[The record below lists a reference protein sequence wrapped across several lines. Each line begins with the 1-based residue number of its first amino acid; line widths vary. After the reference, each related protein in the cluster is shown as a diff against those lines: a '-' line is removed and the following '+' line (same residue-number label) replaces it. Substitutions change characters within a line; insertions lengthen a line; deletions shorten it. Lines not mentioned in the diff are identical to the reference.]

1 MRPVDRGDAPVDAT
15 GAQIV
20 FTDYKQA
27 RDPLIARIG
36 DYCSYCEIALPSE
49 VDVEHILPKSLN
61 KELELEWSNFL
72 FACSNCNSI
81 KGSQPVTLEE
91 FYWPDQ
97 DNTLRAFLYE
107 LDEPPQV
114 STTGTCDPTIAMRT
128 LELTGL
134 DRVPGHPR
142 YSDRDRRWK
151 KRMQAWSFALLA
163 QDNLASHDSPKMREL
178 IIVAAKATGFW
189 SVWYHVFYRDLDMC
203 NRLINAFAGTAR
215 YCFDPETRG
224 VVARPGGKI

>member
-1 MRPVDRGDAPVDAT
+1 MRPVVRGDAPADET
-15 GAQIV
+15 GLPIT

-27 RDPLIARIG
+27 RDALIARMG

-49 VDVEHILPKSLN
+49 VDVEHMLPKSLHE
-61 KELELEWSNFL
+61 KLELEWSNFL
-72 FACSNCNSI
+72 LACSNCNSI
-81 KGSQPVTLEE
+81 KGNQPATLDDY
-91 FYWPDQ
+91 YWPDQ

-114 STTGTCDPTIAMRT
+114 STTGTCDPTIALRT

-151 KRMQAWSFALLA
+151 KRMEAWNIALFS
-163 QDNLASHDSPKMREL
+163 QKNLTANDCTEMREQ
-178 IIVAAKATGFW
+178 IIVAARATGFW
-189 SVWYHVFYRDLDMC
+189 SIWYHVFYLDQDMQD
-203 NRLINAFAGTAR
+203 RLIDAFPGTDR
-215 YCFDPETRG
+215 HCFDPKTRA
-224 VVARPGGKI
+224 VVERPGGKI